1 MKSKLTPKEN
11 YLRLTRGECPDWIP
25 LYTMGFPGYKGES
38 ATRVVGPSLLDETHL
53 SAAPAGEYYDCWGVK
68 YIANASTNFACIPEP
83 GHFILDDITKWRDI
97 IKAPKVPDQID
108 WEKLA
113 KEDFKKANI
122 DRSQSAVMA
131 TIGLMPFQQ
140 FIAFMGFTEGFLALY
155 EEPEECKALLNFM
168 ADIYMPIV
176 EATVDYYDPDI
187 VYLLDDTASAMNP
200 FISPEMYREILKPV
214 YLRLTKPARDR
225 GIPIQFHNCGRCEDF
240 IDDMLDLGV
249 KVLDPAQPM
258 NDLLGIKKKYAGKLA
273 LAGAFQWTPPSDW
286 PDTKEEVVRQMV
298 RDCID
303 KYAPGGG
310 YAFCGMVLSSYGN
323 EVADRANGWMTDES
337 YEYGRDYY
345 LK

>member
-11 YLRLTRGECPDWIP
+11 YLRLARGECPDWIP

-38 ATRVVGPSLLDETHL
+38 ATRIVGPTLLDETHL
-53 SAAPAGEYYDCWGVK
+53 SSAPEGIYYDCWGVK
-68 YIANASTNFACIPEP
+68 YMANASTNFACIPAP
-83 GHFILDDITKWRDI
+83 NSFLLKDITKWRDV
-97 IKAPKVPDQID
+97 IKAPQVPEHID
-108 WEKLA
+108 WERLA
-113 KEDFKKANI
+113 KEDYKKADI

-140 FIAFMGFTEGFLALY
+140 LIAFMGFTEAFMALY

-168 ADIYMPIV
+168 ADVYMPIAQ
-176 EATVDYYDPDI
+176 ATVDYYDPDI
-187 VYLLDDTASAMNP
+187 VYLLDDSASALNP
-200 FISPEMYREILKPV
+200 FISVEMYREFLKPI

-225 GIPIQFHNCGRCEDF
+225 GIPIQFHNCGRCEDY

-249 KVLDPAQPM
+249 RILDPAQPI
-258 NDLLGIKKKYAGKLA
+258 NDLTGIKKKYAGKLS
-273 LAGAFQWTPPSDW
+273 LAGGFIWNPPSDW
-286 PDTKEEVVRQMV
+286 PDTSEETVRQMV

-310 YAFCGMVLSSYGN
+310 YAFCGMVLAGYGD
-323 EVADRANGWMTDES
+323 EASARANSWMTDES
-337 YEYGRDYY
+337 YVYGRDYY